1 MTGLQQST
9 TFPVHS
15 KLQRMQHKS
24 CECADKN
31 DSRRSRRWF
40 VLSQAV
46 FLHLDTPASPSNPEV
61 KSHTLAGSGTARGVS
76 R

>member
-1 MTGLQQST
+1 MQQST

-15 KLQRMQHKS
+15 KSQRMQHKS
-24 CECADKN
+24 CQCANEN

-40 VLSQAV
+40 VLSQAA
-46 FLHLDTPASPSNPEV
+46 FLRLDIPTSPSNPEA